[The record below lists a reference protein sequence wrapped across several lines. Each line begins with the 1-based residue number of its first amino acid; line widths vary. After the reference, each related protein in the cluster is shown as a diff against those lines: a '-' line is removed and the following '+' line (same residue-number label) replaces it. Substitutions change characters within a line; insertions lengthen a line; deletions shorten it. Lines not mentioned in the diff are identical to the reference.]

1 MGYLNSRAY
10 ALVFLGVKEGYSP
23 TELKSAYLKKAKIFH
38 PDAGGTHE
46 EFLKLQEAYEY
57 LKDTPLPSV
66 VYEEVVSS
74 NNSPGASDTFTFTNK
89 SIGLVG
95 LLRKIRVIAL
105 ELFVVFFSNSSYL
118 VKATSMQFI
127 FFGIWFNN
135 LYAHAP
141 SIKTFEWLFQLICLS
156 TYLLMVILLLT
167 LVITLFYKEN
177 WFKFFK
183 LERFAPKKL
192 NYLRNVSV
200 FLFALATL
208 PGYFGYL
215 AIYLSLKIIG
225 LIINLVK

>member
-23 TELKSAYLKKAKIFH
+23 AELKSAYLKKAKIFH

-57 LKDTPLPSV
+57 LKDVPLPSV
-66 VYEEVVSS
+66 VYEEVASFS
-74 NNSPGASDTFTFTNK
+74 YSPGTSDAFTFTSK
-89 SIGLVG
+89 SMGLFG
-95 LLRKIRVIAL
+95 LLRKIRVTAL
-105 ELFVVFFSNSSYL
+105 ELFVVFFSNSTYL
-118 VKATSMQFI
+118 VKATTVQFL

-135 LYAHAP
+135 LVTHAP
-141 SIKTFEWLFQLICLS
+141 SFKTFGWVAQFICLS
-156 TYLLMVILLLT
+156 CYLLMVFFLLT
-167 LVITLFYKEN
+167 LIITLFYKEN
-177 WFKFFK
+177 WFTFFK
-183 LERFAPKKL
+183 LGRFPPKKL

-225 LIINLVK
+225 LIINLLK